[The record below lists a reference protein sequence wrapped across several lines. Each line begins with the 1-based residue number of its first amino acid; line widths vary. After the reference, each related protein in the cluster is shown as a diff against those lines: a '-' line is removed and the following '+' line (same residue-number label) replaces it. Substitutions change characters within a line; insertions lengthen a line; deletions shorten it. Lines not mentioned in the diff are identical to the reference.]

1 MARISTKKTRG
12 KQFLNY
18 IQSCTI
24 ENPQPSTS
32 TTGAPPREDN
42 SDASLPS
49 LNNSYA
55 SLNNSYASLDDI
67 PYDNTIVLLDDAYDA
82 DSSIDITTITEAD
95 RDDAAGDVITPPAKP
110 KSPSSRSLTQSP
122 IPLSPS
128 ETAAVGDAEAAP
140 IADAAT
146 NSDTDTVT
154 NSDAVTHFRPVRICR
169 SRNWE
174 GRYADD
180 CSSDELQES
189 SQESFSVVD
198 KTEDSD

>member
-1 MARISTKKTRG
+1 MK
-12 KQFLNY
+12 FLKY
-18 IQSCTI
+18 IEI
-24 ENPQPSTS
+24 ENHQASTC

-42 SDASLPS
+42 SDSSLPS

-55 SLNNSYASLDDI
+55 SLNNTYASLDDI
-67 PYDNTIVLLDDAYDA
+67 HYDNTIVLLDDAAYDA

-95 RDDAAGDVITPPAKP
+95 RGDAARDVITPPAQP

-154 NSDAVTHFRPVRICR
+154 NSDAVNSDAVTHFRPVRICR

-189 SQESFSVVD
+189 SQESLSVVD